1 MKLHYIDDI
10 WDQQSKIIT
19 LLKCTDLENFI
30 EAVKRT
36 CFDWKI
42 DGNIC
47 CVVDFGRLKDD
58 ANQIEKT
65 NSWFSQRGSLPF
77 GGFLYDV
84 NNLLSDVDI
93 LLSESYAIDRIRRCV
108 DYGYKTT
115 ISNKLK
121 LQTASAIASSK
132 GKKAIFKDAPLL
144 QNRFNYHEIGVGLKE
159 AFCEVEKIDPY
170 FRSINLSKEK
180 WDEATATLE
189 HLKAFNGH
197 CWYGAK
203 NINITPIVD
212 FPKLAYMHKIL
223 AVPCNRSGDCGVCKN
238 GSLKKF
244 VDTYWTKYY
253 LVVVISIILDPRSK
267 MDFVH
272 LCYEE
277 IYGCADA
284 DGYLEKIIKYFRD
297 VFAKYYGS
305 SKPYRMLDIMGR
317 PCSTDSSEIDR
328 YLQHLKV
335 PAVAEN
341 FDVLAWWRG
350 SAPFFP
356 TLARMARDYFA
367 IPIIYGRKSTI
378 DFT

>member
-1 MKLHYIDDI
+1 MKLHYIDNI

-58 ANQIEKT
+58 DNQIEKT

-84 NNLLSDVDI
+84 NDLLSDVDI
-93 LLSESYAIDRIRRCV
+93 LPSESYAIDRIRRCV

-121 LQTASAIASSK
+121 LQTASAIANSK
-132 GKKAIFKDAPLL
+132 GKKDIFKDAPLQ

-203 NINITPIVD
+203 NT
-212 FPKLAYMHKIL
+212 
-223 AVPCNRSGDCGVCKN
+223 
-238 GSLKKF
+238 
-244 VDTYWTKYY
+244 
-253 LVVVISIILDPRSK
+253 
-267 MDFVH
+267 
-272 LCYEE
+272 
-277 IYGCADA
+277 
-284 DGYLEKIIKYFRD
+284 
-297 VFAKYYGS
+297 
-305 SKPYRMLDIMGR
+305 
-317 PCSTDSSEIDR
+317 
-328 YLQHLKV
+328 
-335 PAVAEN
+335 
-341 FDVLAWWRG
+341 
-350 SAPFFP
+350 
-356 TLARMARDYFA
+356 
-367 IPIIYGRKSTI
+367 
-378 DFT
+378 